1 MDRKKIAYWATT
13 GAFCLV
19 LGFSGV
25 MHSIHAQSMVESMAA
40 MGYPVYFM
48 SIIGMFKLLGV
59 AALLAPGRSLLK
71 EWAYAGF
78 AFNLIGAT
86 ASHVFSGEPITHWIR
101 PLVVLG
107 IGAASYLL
115 RPNSRRLPNTFSLS
129 AATPE
134 TADAPTVSPPLA
146 QS

>member
-1 MDRKKIAYWATT
+1 MDRRNIAYWVTT
-13 GAFCLV
+13 TIFCLV

-25 MHSIHAQSMVESMAA
+25 MHSIHAEFMVESMAA

-59 AALLAPGRSLLK
+59 AALLAPRWPLLK

-78 AFNLIGAT
+78 TFNLIGA
-86 ASHVFSGEPITHWIR
+86 AGSHLFSGEPITDWIR

-107 IGAASYLL
+107 IGAASYHL
-115 RPNSRRLPNTFSLS
+115 RADPRRLPETIAL
-129 AATPE
+129 AARTRRQTDAS
-134 TADAPTVSPPLA
+134 TAASPLA
-146 QS
+146 QP